1 LAKAPFWYNTLVAG
15 FIACLAIA
23 AGAWAITTANLVV
36 PDIIR
41 QVIDT
46 GLLLGERAYLTR
58 AALLILGIGL
68 GRALFL
74 FLRRYLT
81 AWLAQRVSFDLRN
94 RLYAHL
100 QRLSF
105 AYHDQTPAGQLISRT
120 IEDVRSMTNFLGGGL
135 IELVQMGLMFVA
147 ALAVM
152 YSANTRLAA
161 IATLPLIPLV
171 LVTTNFGQKV
181 THMFYRIDQGLGE
194 ITVRVQENVLG
205 AAVVR
210 AFAREQYEVD
220 RFTESNRELYDARL
234 TVIGQWARIMP
245 TTHFLIA
252 LGTILILWFGGQMVL
267 HGEATLGEVVAF
279 NSYFMLLGVP
289 ARQLVWLVN
298 SGGEAAAGA
307 RRLFEVLDARPAIQ
321 SPPNALRLQP
331 IQGRVTFEHVSFRYP
346 GEPHEALKEVHLDI
360 APNTVVALI
369 GPTGSGKS
377 TLVHLIPRFYD
388 PTEGRVLIDGYDV
401 RTLDLP
407 ALRRQVGI
415 VLQTSL
421 LFSTTIR
428 ENIAYGRPDATEE
441 EIIAAARA
449 AQVHDFILRLPQ
461 GYDTEVGERGVTLSG
476 GQRQRI
482 AIARA
487 LLMDPRILILDDATS
502 SVDTETE
509 HLIQQALFRLM
520 EGRTTF
526 IIAQRLATVKRAD
539 LILVLDQGRIVQMG
553 THETLLAQPGL
564 YREIY
569 ELQLRSQEE
578 GEAEPT
584 PGD

>member
-1 LAKAPFWYNTLVAG
+1 MRSLARVIPFLRPYLPQVG
-15 FIACLAIA
+15 LAFLSL
-23 AGAWAITTANLVV
+23 GAVTAANLVV

-46 GLLLGERAYLTR
+46 GLLRGDRAYLAR
-58 AALLILGIGL
+58 AAGLILGLGL

-81 AWLAQRVSFDLRN
+81 AWIAQRVSFDLRN

-100 QRLSF
+100 QRLPF
-105 AYHDQTPAGQLISRT
+105 AYHDRTPAGQLISRT
-120 IEDVRSMTNFLGGGL
+120 IEDVRSVTNFLGSGL
-135 IELVQMGLMFVA
+135 IELLQMGLMFVA
-147 ALAVM
+147 ALTVM
-152 YSANTRLAA
+152 FVANPRLAV
-161 IATLPLIPLV
+161 IALLPLLPL
-171 LVTTNFGQKV
+171 LAVTTRFGQRV
-181 THMFYRIDQGLGE
+181 TALFYRVDQGLGE
-194 ITVRVQENVLG
+194 ITVRVQENVIG

-210 AFAREQYEVD
+210 AFARERHEIA
-220 RFTESNRELYDARL
+220 RFKARNRELYNARL
-234 TVIGQWARIMP
+234 TVIRRWAQVMP
-245 TTHFLIA
+245 TTHFLVA

-267 HGEATLGEVVAF
+267 QGEATLGEVVAF
-279 NSYFMLLGVP
+279 NSYFMLLGMP

-298 SGGEAAAGA
+298 AGGEAAAGA
-307 RRLFEVLDARPAIQ
+307 KRLFEVLDTQPEIQ
-321 SPPNALRLQP
+321 SPPHALRLKLR
-331 IQGRVTFEHVSFRYP
+331 GRVTFEGVAFRYP
-346 GEPHEALKEVHLDI
+346 GQRQPALQDIHLDI

-369 GPTGSGKS
+369 GPTGSGKT

-388 PTEGRVLIDGYDV
+388 PTEGRVLLDGHDL
-401 RTLDLP
+401 RTLHLP
-407 ALRRQVGI
+407 TLRRQIGV

-428 ENIAYGRPDATEE
+428 ENIAYGRPEATEE
-441 EIIAAARA
+441 EILAAAKA
-449 AQVHDFILRLPQ
+449 AQAHEFILRLPQ

-509 HLIQQALFRLM
+509 HRIQAALFRLL

-539 LILVLDQGRIVQMG
+539 LILVLDGGRIVQQG
-553 THETLLAQPGL
+553 THEELLAQGGL

-569 ELQLRSQEE
+569 DLQLRPQEE
-578 GEAEPT
+578 GEPAPN
-584 PGD
+584 PGG

>member
-1 LAKAPFWYNTLVAG
+1 MRALLRMFTFLRPYLLQVGLALFSL
-15 FIACLAIA
+15 L
-23 AGAWAITTANLVV
+23 AITTANLVV

-578 GEAEPT
+578 EEAEPT

>member
-1 LAKAPFWYNTLVAG
+1 MRALLRLSEFLRPYWGRVALAAVSL
-15 FIACLAIA
+15 LAITA
-23 AGAWAITTANLVV
+23 ANLWV

-46 GLLLGERAYLTR
+46 GLAQRDRAYLAR
-58 AALLILGIGL
+58 AALLILGIGIA
-68 GRALFL
+68 RAGLL

-81 AWLAQRVSFDLRN
+81 AWVAQRVTYDLRN

-100 QRLSF
+100 QRLSIR
-105 AYHDQTPAGQLISRT
+105 YHDQMPTGQLISRT
-120 IEDVRSMTNFLGGGL
+120 IEDVRSVTGFLGGGL
-135 IELVQMGLMFVA
+135 VEVLQMFIMFVA
-147 ALAVM
+147 ALGVM
-152 YSANTRLAA
+152 FAANPRLAL
-161 IATLPLIPLV
+161 IASLPLIPLV
-171 LVTTNFGQKV
+171 LVTTQFGQKV
-181 THMFYRIDQGLGE
+181 THLFYRVDQSMGE
-194 ITVRVQENVLG
+194 ITVRVQENVVG
-205 AAVVR
+205 APVVR
-210 AFAREQYEVD
+210 AFARERYEIE
-220 RFTESNRELYDARL
+220 RFEESNRELYDARL
-234 TVIGQWARIMP
+234 TVIGQWARVMP
-245 TTHFLIA
+245 TTHWLLA
-252 LGTILILWFGGQMVL
+252 VGTILILWFGGQMVL
-267 HGEATLGEVVAF
+267 RGEATLGEVVAF

-298 SGGEAAAGA
+298 AGAEAAAGA
-307 RRLFEVLDARPAIQ
+307 RRIFEVLDTAPEIRT
-321 SPPNALRLQP
+321 PPHAVRLQP
-331 IQGRVTFEHVSFRYP
+331 IWGRVTFEHVFFRYP
-346 GEPHEALKEVHLDI
+346 NEPHDALVDIHLDI
-360 APNTVVALI
+360 PPNTVVALI

-377 TLVHLIPRFYD
+377 TLVSLIPRFYD
-388 PTEGRVLIDGYDV
+388 PTQGRVLIDGHDL
-401 RTLDLP
+401 RTLDLVT
-407 ALRRQVGI
+407 LRRQIGM

-428 ENIAYGRPDATEE
+428 ENIAYGRPEATEE
-441 EIIAAARA
+441 EIIAAAKA
-449 AQVHDFILRLPQ
+449 AQAHDFIMRLPN

-509 HLIQQALFRLM
+509 YLIQQALFRLM

-539 LILVLDQGRIVQMG
+539 LIVVLDRGRIVQMG
-553 THETLLAQPGL
+553 THEELVAQPGL

-569 ELQLRSQEE
+569 ELQLRPEE
-578 GEAEPT
+578 PAPE